1 MVDLGHL
8 TLFPHIVASRPEA
21 VIQGEKQPLR
31 RVAGRYSFKSYF
43 FVNSKQDATFGLA
56 VTWV

>member
-8 TLFPHIVASRPEA
+8 TQFPHTVTSRPQA
-21 VIQGEKQPLR
+21 VIKGEKKPLR
-31 RVAGRYSFKSYF
+31 RVVGRCSFKSYF